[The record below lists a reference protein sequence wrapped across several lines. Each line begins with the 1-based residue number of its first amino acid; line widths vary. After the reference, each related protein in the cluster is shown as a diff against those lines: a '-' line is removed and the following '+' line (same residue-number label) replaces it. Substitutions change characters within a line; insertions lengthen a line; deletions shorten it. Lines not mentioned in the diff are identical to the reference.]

1 MNLNNY
7 KEILAL
13 KDFRRL
19 WIAQMLSG
27 LGNSLYFVSL
37 MWLIWENTNSTLHTG
52 LFAILYDIPQLF
64 LGLWIGVVISR
75 FSLKKVMVFSDIIR
89 ALGVC
94 IVIAC
99 YLMDIFS
106 VYILYLAIMLEGLML
121 VINRPA
127 SNAILPQIVPKEK
140 LESANATS
148 QLSNRIINV
157 AGYGVAGVIITTVG
171 ALFSI
176 IYNAISFVI
185 SAILI
190 NKIDEEVTTKQKKN
204 TLMQDF
210 KEGFIYL
217 KNEPV
222 LIIIFSIGI
231 LMNVGGAPITV
242 LGPAYSEKVINA
254 GATGY
259 GIIQAVWFIGIAL
272 GALYIGNKKTTQLW
286 ITLSIGFGI
295 QGIAQMAFGMSSH
308 ISFSVLFI
316 LLHGFFMS
324 VANIPLF
331 SFVQRY
337 VPRDKLPHVFSI
349 LGTLVMAVNPL
360 AFGASGFLA
369 EYVGI
374 RESYILGSLLPLIA
388 TLLII
393 LPPWLRTADKNNQKG
408 ELSYDS

>member
-7 KEILAL
+7 KEIMGL
-13 KDFRRL
+13 KDYRKL

-37 MWLIWENTNSTLHTG
+37 MWIIWDNTKSPLHSG
-52 LFAILYDIPQLF
+52 LFAIFYDIPQLIF
-64 LGLWIGVVISR
+64 GLWIGVVISR
-75 FSLKKVMVFSDIIR
+75 FNLKNVMFFSDIIR
-89 ALGVC
+89 ALGVFM
-94 IVIAC
+94 VLFF
-99 YLMDIFS
+99 YMLDLFS
-106 VYILYLAIMLEGLML
+106 IYVLYTAIMLEGLML

-127 SNAILPQIVPKEK
+127 SNAILPQIVPKDK
-140 LESANATS
+140 LETANATS

-157 AGYGVAGVIITTVG
+157 AGYGIAGVIITTIG

-176 IYNAISFVI
+176 MYNAISFVI

-190 NKIDEEVTTKQKKN
+190 RKIDETTSSNKKKN
-204 TLMQDF
+204 PISKDF

-242 LGPAYSEKVINA
+242 LGPAYAEEVVNA
-254 GATGY
+254 GASGY
-259 GIIQAVWFIGIAL
+259 GIIQAIWFVGIAL
-272 GALYIGNKKTTQLW
+272 GAFYIGNKKTNKLW
-286 ITLSIGFGI
+286 ITLSLGFGI
-295 QGIAQMAFGMSSH
+295 QGFAQLAFGLSNH
-308 ISFSVLFI
+308 IVFSALFI

-337 VPRDKLPHVFSI
+337 VPSDKLPHVFSI

-388 TLLII
+388 TLLIV
-393 LPPWLRTADKNNQKG
+393 LPPWLKTADKNIQKE
-408 ELSYDS
+408 ELSV